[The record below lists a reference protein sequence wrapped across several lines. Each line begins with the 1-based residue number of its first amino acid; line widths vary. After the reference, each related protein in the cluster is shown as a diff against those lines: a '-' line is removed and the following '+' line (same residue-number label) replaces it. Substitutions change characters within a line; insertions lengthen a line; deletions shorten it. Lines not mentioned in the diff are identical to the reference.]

1 MTDDGAVVLPG
12 PEGAAV
18 PLRPRGAYVGY
29 RAFASGGDAV
39 LLAPGTARQLRAA
52 AEFATRDGRVAGG
65 LLYGTAGSDDEGDYL
80 VVSGYLEAAPDE
92 DPGRR
97 PAAASPDEFVLSQAD
112 LRVLRDHAARM
123 YPAVAEVGWWRSLGE
138 LGDFGPG
145 DFLTQRELVGPD
157 GVGLLVYGS
166 GAHWGTAYLGP
177 DGDAPDLA
185 GTLVAADETA
195 PDDFIGGQAP
205 AGAGA
210 AGSAADQPAGP
221 PTMPLPA
228 APPTE
233 PIPAADDAAD
243 LDDLNLDDLDDL
255 DDLNLDDLDPGDGGQ
270 APVQDAPGTAVAT
283 RRQAALSPAPRRPGP
298 PAISPVRVPAREW
311 GSNKEENP
319 GYVGPE
325 TPLDVKL
332 VVGGLIV
339 AFLVIAVIIGM
350 LVSNALIAVIVGV
363 VFLLVVFGFV
373 WMSRL

>member
-29 RAFASGGDAV
+29 RAFATGGDAV

-92 DPGRR
+92 DPGRQ

-112 LRVLRDHAARM
+112 LRALRDHAARM
-123 YPAVAEVGWWRSLGE
+123 YPAVTEVGWWRSLGE

-145 DFLTQRELVGPD
+145 DYLTQRELVGPD

-177 DGDAPDLA
+177 DGDAPELA

-210 AGSAADQPAGP
+210 TGSAASQPGP
-221 PTMPLPA
+221 PTTPRPA

-233 PIPAADDAAD
+233 PMPAAGDAAG
-243 LDDLNLDDLDDL
+243 LDDLRDLDDLDDL
-255 DDLNLDDLDPGDGGQ
+255 DDLNLDDLDLDLDPT
-270 APVQDAPGTAVAT
+270 PGTADRRPGRTPRGRRWRRGPRRRSAPRRGGPRRRCYRRCGCRPGNGAAT
-283 RRQAALSPAPRRPGP
+283 RRRTRVTWARRRHWTSSSWSAG
-298 PAISPVRVPAREW
+298 
-311 GSNKEENP
+311 
-319 GYVGPE
+319 
-325 TPLDVKL
+325 
-332 VVGGLIV
+332 
-339 AFLVIAVIIGM
+339 
-350 LVSNALIAVIVGV
+350 
-363 VFLLVVFGFV
+363 
-373 WMSRL
+373 

>member
-92 DPGRR
+92 DPGRQ
-97 PAAASPDEFVLSQAD
+97 PAAASPAEFVLSQAD
-112 LRVLRDHAARM
+112 LRVLRDNAARM
-123 YPAVAEVGWWRSLGE
+123 YPAVTEVGWWRSLGE

-195 PDDFIGGQAP
+195 PDDIIGGHAR

-210 AGSAADQPAGP
+210 AGSAADQLAGP
-221 PTMPLPA
+221 PTMPRPGA
-228 APPTE
+228 GPPTE
-233 PIPAADDAAD
+233 PMPAADDTADLAD
-243 LDDLNLDDLDDL
+243 LDDLTLADLDDL
-255 DDLNLDDLDPGDGGQ
+255 DLGNAGQ
-270 APVQDAPGTAVAT
+270 APVPDAPGTTVAT
-283 RRQAALSPAPRRPGP
+283 RRQAALSPAPPPGP

-311 GSNKEENP
+311 GRNKEENP